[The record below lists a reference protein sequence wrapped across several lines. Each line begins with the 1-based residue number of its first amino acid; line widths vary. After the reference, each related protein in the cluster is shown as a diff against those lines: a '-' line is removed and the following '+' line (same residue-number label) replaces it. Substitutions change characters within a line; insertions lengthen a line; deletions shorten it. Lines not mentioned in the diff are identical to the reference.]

1 MARPRKTP
9 PKEYP
14 LMPRAT
20 AVWLVEN
27 TALTFGQIS
36 DFCGLHPLEVQGIAD
51 GEVAIGVRGADP
63 IANHQLTRAE
73 ITLGEEDSAH
83 ELHLA
88 ERRVSAP
95 NRKTIGPRYTPIS
108 KRQDKPDAIVWLLR
122 NHPDLKDAQIARLI
136 GTTKNTIQ
144 AIRDRR
150 HWNSA
155 NLRPRD
161 PVLMELCTSENL
173 SHEAERAKRARERAE
188 KRAAKEA
195 KIKGIATTS
204 EVADKTAGDAVGE
217 SAVESVGDAAGD
229 VMGDSVGDLAG
240 DAVGI
245 SAGGAMESAAAIGSS
260 AAMES
265 SLATAAEAAFTPAT
279 TAETTPIG
287 EDASANTPQAESP
300 QEEQKSQAPDDASAN
315 ASADSSAS
323 ETTPEDDSPFAA
335 LRGFKLDS

>member
-1 MARPRKTP
+1 MARPRKAP

-27 TALTFGQIS
+27 TSLTFHQIS

-63 IANHQLTRAE
+63 IANHQLIREEIERAE
-73 ITLGEEDSAH
+73 GDKEHALQ
-83 ELHLA
+83 LA

-95 NRKTIGPRYTPIS
+95 NRKTRGPRYTPIS

-122 NHPDLKDAQIARLI
+122 SHPDLKDAQISRLI

-161 PVLMELCTSENL
+161 PILMELCTSEDL
-173 SHEAERAKRARERAE
+173 SHEVERARQARERAE
-188 KRAAKEA
+188 RRAAKEA
-195 KIKGIATTS
+195 KKN
-204 EVADKTAGDAVGE
+204 VA
-217 SAVESVGDAAGD
+217 S
-229 VMGDSVGDLAG
+229 
-240 DAVGI
+240 
-245 SAGGAMESAAAIGSS
+245 
-260 AAMES
+260 
-265 SLATAAEAAFTPAT
+265 
-279 TAETTPIG
+279 
-287 EDASANTPQAESP
+287 
-300 QEEQKSQAPDDASAN
+300 
-315 ASADSSAS
+315 ASADTVSAESLSSESLAS
-323 ETTPEDDSPFAA
+323 ESLSVETLSAESLSAENLSAENMSAENLAENVFTPDMTASQSTQEATGQEAQSGLQEKSQEESQEKAQKKPQEKEKEPAGQDDSPFAA
-335 LRGFKLDS
+335 LRDFKIES

>member
-9 PKEYP
+9 AKEYP

-27 TALTFGQIS
+27 TALTFTQIS
-36 DFCGLHPLEVQGIAD
+36 EFCGLHPLEVQGIAD

-63 IANHQLTRAE
+63 IANHQLTRDE
-73 ITLGEEDSAH
+73 ITAGEEDHEH
-83 ELHLA
+83 ELQLA

-95 NRKTIGPRYTPIS
+95 SRKTVGPRYTPIS

-161 PVLMELCTSENL
+161 PVLMELCTSEDL
-173 SHEAERAKRARERAE
+173 SHEADRAKRARERAE

-195 KIKGIATTS
+195 KQKGTTMAS
-204 EVADKTAGDAVGE
+204 ESPVGALGASMGSVGDIGGASVDGALGASVSPVEASVGSVLEGGISGE
-217 SAVESVGDAAGD
+217 SASGLGADFQAPIAETQQAETQQQENTPPTTQTEKTQMAETQDKPASDSATNQAGES
-229 VMGDSVGDLAG
+229 
-240 DAVGI
+240 
-245 SAGGAMESAAAIGSS
+245 ESAASEPTS
-260 AAMES
+260 
-265 SLATAAEAAFTPAT
+265 
-279 TAETTPIG
+279 
-287 EDASANTPQAESP
+287 DAS
-300 QEEQKSQAPDDASAN
+300 
-315 ASADSSAS
+315 
-323 ETTPEDDSPFAA
+323 EDDSPFAA
-335 LRGFKLDS
+335 LRGFKVDS

>member
-217 SAVESVGDAAGD
+217 SAVESVGDA
-229 VMGDSVGDLAG
+229 
-240 DAVGI
+240 VGI
-245 SAGGAMESAAAIGSS
+245 SAGVAMESAAIGSG

-279 TAETTPIG
+279 TAETTPTG

-300 QEEQKSQAPDDASAN
+300 QEEQKNQAPDD

>member
-204 EVADKTAGDAVGE
+204 EVADKTAGDVVGE
-217 SAVESVGDAAGD
+217 SAVESVGESVGDAAGD
-229 VMGDSVGDLAG
+229 VMGDSVG
-240 DAVGI
+240 I
-245 SAGGAMESAAAIGSS
+245 SAGGAMESAAIGSG

-279 TAETTPIG
+279 TAETTPTG
-287 EDASANTPQAESP
+287 EDMSAKTPQAESP
-300 QEEQKSQAPDDASAN
+300 QEEQKSQAPEDASADSSAN

>member
-217 SAVESVGDAAGD
+217 SVGESA
-229 VMGDSVGDLAG
+229 GDSVGDLAG

-245 SAGGAMESAAAIGSS
+245 SAGVAMESAAAISSS

-279 TAETTPIG
+279 TAETTPTG
-287 EDASANTPQAESP
+287 EDMSARTPQAESP
-300 QEEQKSQAPDDASAN
+300 QEEQKSQATDDASANASAN

>member
-204 EVADKTAGDAVGE
+204 EVADKA
-217 SAVESVGDAAGD
+217 
-229 VMGDSVGDLAG
+229 AG

-245 SAGGAMESAAAIGSS
+245 SAGVATESAAISSS
-260 AAMES
+260 AAMEF
-265 SLATAAEAAFTPAT
+265 SLATAAEAAFTPTT
-279 TAETTPIG
+279 TAETTPTG
-287 EDASANTPQAESP
+287 EDMSAKTPQAESP
-300 QEEQKSQAPDDASAN
+300 QEEQKSQAPDDASADSSAN

>member
-217 SAVESVGDAAGD
+217 SAVDSMGDAAGD
-229 VMGDSVGDLAG
+229 VMGDSVG
-240 DAVGI
+240 I
-245 SAGGAMESAAAIGSS
+245 SAGGAMESAAISSS

-279 TAETTPIG
+279 TTETTPTG
-287 EDASANTPQAESP
+287 EDVSANTPQAESP

-315 ASADSSAS
+315 ASADSSANASADSSAS